1 MKKILI
7 IAPQLS
13 HPCLDGADISMLK
26 LFETLQKQY
35 KDVYLVSKYGLSP
48 KGNFDFNKKV
58 VFDQRS
64 KYLAGILTILR
75 NSIYSREKFKN
86 KKQIRSL
93 IRKSGIKFDI
103 VLYSYLGVYDLY
115 KDLFTNAR
123 HFIWTHNYDLDWYA
137 YYKRNFNEFLSR
149 SVEFISYHT
158 TIRILKNLRDKNVFL
173 VNVSEQDSIKYSTYT
188 DKVITVSIGL
198 DKETYPRTFL
208 VQEKPLIGFVGSLGN
223 EMNYKALNHFSKN
236 IWPDI
241 KDVCDDFIVVGSNPS
256 SRLLDLVDTNSWK
269 YKFNL
274 SNELFDKEVSKI
286 DFLTMPFEYNNGF
299 KLKMML
305 SLKFGIPILATE
317 AIVLLNPSIGLKS
330 NDTTKW
336 RQFILLNYSKR
347 MENEKK
353 LKSLASSFSWKETL
367 KPLIEKIKENL

>member
-93 IRKSGIKFDI
+93 IRKSGIKFDV

-137 YYKRNFNEFLSR
+137 YYKRNFNEFLSK

-158 TIRILKNLRDKNVFL
+158 TKRILKNLRDKNVFL

-256 SRLLDLVDTNSWK
+256 SRLLDLVNTNSWK

-367 KPLIEKIKENL
+367 KPLIGKIKENL

>member
-26 LFETLQKQY
+26 LFETLEKQY

-86 KKQIRSL
+86 KKQIKSL

>member
-1 MKKILI
+1 M
-7 IAPQLS
+7 
-13 HPCLDGADISMLK
+13 
-26 LFETLQKQY
+26 
-35 KDVYLVSKYGLSP
+35 
-48 KGNFDFNKKV
+48 
-58 VFDQRS
+58 
-64 KYLAGILTILR
+64 
-75 NSIYSREKFKN
+75 
-86 KKQIRSL
+86 
-93 IRKSGIKFDI
+93 
-103 VLYSYLGVYDLY
+103 YDLY

-137 YYKRNFNEFLSR
+137 YYKRNFNEFLSK

-158 TIRILKNLRDKNVFL
+158 TKRILKNLRDKNVFL

-256 SRLLDLVDTNSWK
+256 SRLLDLVNTNSWK

-367 KPLIEKIKENL
+367 KPLIGKIKENL